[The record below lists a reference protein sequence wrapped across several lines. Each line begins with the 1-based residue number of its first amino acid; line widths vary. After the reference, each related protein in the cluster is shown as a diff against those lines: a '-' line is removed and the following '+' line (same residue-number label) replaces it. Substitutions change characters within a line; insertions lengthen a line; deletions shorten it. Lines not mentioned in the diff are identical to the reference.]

1 MRRHSSVPHAL
12 LIVALSMLTSSAVAS
27 PLNAAF
33 VSARTIDETYLGA
46 LANFQATQELVPQ
59 AVASLLPN
67 LSVSAQNMSNR
78 LNKDEG
84 AGPLPLQNYKS
95 ASRSLTLRQ
104 PIIRPAAWVQLKQ
117 SSAQVMAAQYELI
130 RAEND
135 LVIRVVSAY
144 IDALLADDQL
154 KAVDT
159 QVKTLQ
165 MQQEA
170 TLLSFNQG
178 YATRVDIIDLQS
190 RLDQALVDQRQVRSA
205 KGFALEQLRLFSGN
219 TQATPIKIFITNN
232 NRLENFPFAEWLN
245 RAMEKNVDILV
256 SKFRVEAVSQ
266 EILKVNAG
274 HLPTL
279 DFIAQVSNSNN
290 ENIQFPATTFS
301 NKQVGL
307 QMNVPIFSGGS
318 VMSASRQ
325 AVQLAN
331 KEDRLLNA
339 TMNNVRLQVN
349 KEFNNF
355 IDGIERIKANQTT
368 LLAAQQALISAEK
381 NTTAGYKTRIDVL
394 NALQKVLSSEKDLML
409 SQYQCMLFFLRL
421 NLLSGE
427 SAEQSLI
434 ELHKLI
440 QLFD

>member
-1 MRRHSSVPHAL
+1 MPRHSSVPQAFW
-12 LIVALSMLTSSAVAS
+12 IVALSLLTSSAAAS
-27 PLNAAF
+27 PLNEAF
-33 VSARTIDETYLGA
+33 ASARTIDETYLGA

-84 AGPLPLQNYKS
+84 AGPLPQQNYKS

-135 LVIRVVSAY
+135 LVIRVASAY
-144 IDALLADDQL
+144 IDALLAEDQL

-159 QVKTLQ
+159 QVKALQ
-165 MQQEA
+165 TQQEA

-190 RLDQALVDQRQVRSA
+190 RLDQALADQRQVRSA
-205 KGFALEQLRLFSGN
+205 KAFALEQLKLFSGN
-219 TQATPIKIFITNN
+219 TQAAPIQISIANDK
-232 NRLENFPFAEWLN
+232 NRLDSFALQEWLN
-245 RAMEKNVDILV
+245 RAMEKNSDILV
-256 SKFRVEAVSQ
+256 SRFRVEAVSQ
-266 EILKVNAG
+266 EVLKVNAG

-307 QMNVPIFSGGS
+307 QMNVPLFSGGS

-409 SQYQCMLFFLRL
+409 SQYQCMLFFLKL

-440 QLFD
+440 Q

>member
-1 MRRHSSVPHAL
+1 MTRHFSLHHAL
-12 LIVALSMLTSSAVAS
+12 WIVALCALTSSAAAS
-27 PLNAAF
+27 PLNEAF
-33 VSARTIDETYLGA
+33 LSARTVDETYLSA

-67 LSVSAQNMSNR
+67 LSVSAQSMSNR

-84 AGPLPLQNYKS
+84 AGPLPQQNYKS
-95 ASRSLTLRQ
+95 SSRSLTLRQ

-117 SSAQVMAAQYELI
+117 SSLQVMAAQNELI
-130 RAEND
+130 KAEND
-135 LVIRVVSAY
+135 LAIRVVSAY
-144 IDALLADDQL
+144 LDALLADDQL

-159 QVKTLQ
+159 QVKALQ
-165 MQQEA
+165 EQQKA
-170 TLLSFNQG
+170 TILSFNQG

-190 RLDQALVDQRQVRSA
+190 RLEQALADQKQVLSA
-205 KGFALEQLRLFSGN
+205 KGFALEQLKLFSGN
-219 TQATPIKIFITNN
+219 TQAAPIHISISDDKTS
-232 NRLENFPFAEWLN
+232 LEKFSFQERLN
-245 RAMEKNVDILV
+245 RALERNVDILV
-256 SKFRVEAVSQ
+256 SRFRVEAISQ

-279 DFIAQVSNSNN
+279 DFIAQVSNSSN
-290 ENIQFPATTFS
+290 ENIQFPATMFS

-307 QMNVPIFSGGS
+307 QMNVPLFSGGS

-325 AVQLAN
+325 ALQLAN

-368 LLAAQQALISAEK
+368 LQAAQQALISAEK
-381 NTTAGYKTRIDVL
+381 NTTAGYKTRIDIL

-409 SQYQCMLFFLRL
+409 SKYQCMLFFLKL

-440 QLFD
+440 Q

>member
-1 MRRHSSVPHAL
+1 MSRHSSVPQAL
-12 LIVALSMLTSSAVAS
+12 WIVALSVLTSSAPAS
-27 PLNAAF
+27 PLNEALL
-33 VSARTIDETYLGA
+33 SARTIDETYLGA
-46 LANFQATQELVPQ
+46 LANFEATQELVPQ

-84 AGPLPLQNYKS
+84 AGPLPQQNYKS

-135 LVIRVVSAY
+135 LVIRVASAY

-159 QVKTLQ
+159 QVKALQ
-165 MQQEA
+165 TQQEA

-190 RLDQALVDQRQVRSA
+190 RLDQALADQRQVRSA
-205 KGFALEQLRLFSGN
+205 KGFALEQLKLFSGN
-219 TQATPIKIFITNN
+219 TQAAPIQISIANDK
-232 NRLENFPFAEWLN
+232 NRLDSFALQEWLN
-245 RAMEKNVDILV
+245 RAMEKNSDILV
-256 SKFRVEAVSQ
+256 SRFRVEAVSQ
-266 EILKVNAG
+266 EVLKVNAG

-307 QMNVPIFSGGS
+307 QMNVPLFSGGS

-409 SQYQCMLFFLRL
+409 SQYQCMLFFLKL

-440 QLFD
+440 Q

>member
-1 MRRHSSVPHAL
+1 MLRHSSVPQAFW
-12 LIVALSMLTSSAVAS
+12 IVALSVLTSSAAAS
-27 PLNAAF
+27 PLNEAF
-33 VSARTIDETYLGA
+33 ASARTIDETYLGA
-46 LANFQATQELVPQ
+46 LANFEATQELVPQ

-84 AGPLPLQNYKS
+84 AGPLPQQNYKS

-135 LVIRVVSAY
+135 LVIRVASAY

-159 QVKTLQ
+159 QVKALQ
-165 MQQEA
+165 TQQEA

-190 RLDQALVDQRQVRSA
+190 RLDQALADQRQVRSA
-205 KGFALEQLRLFSGN
+205 KGFALEQLKLFSGN
-219 TQATPIKIFITNN
+219 TQAAPIQISIANDK
-232 NRLENFPFAEWLN
+232 NRLESFPFQEWLN

-256 SKFRVEAVSQ
+256 SRFRVEAVSQ

-307 QMNVPIFSGGS
+307 QMNVPLFSGGS

-409 SQYQCMLFFLRL
+409 SQYQCMLFFLKL

-440 QLFD
+440 Q

>member
-1 MRRHSSVPHAL
+1 MLRHSSVPHAL
-12 LIVALSMLTSSAVAS
+12 WIVALSVLTSSAAAS
-27 PLNAAF
+27 PLNEAF

-46 LANFQATQELVPQ
+46 LANFEATQELVPQ

-84 AGPLPLQNYKS
+84 AGPLPQQNYKS

-135 LVIRVVSAY
+135 LVIRVASAY

-159 QVKTLQ
+159 QVKALQ
-165 MQQEA
+165 TQQEA

-190 RLDQALVDQRQVRSA
+190 RLDQALADQRQVRSA
-205 KGFALEQLRLFSGN
+205 KGFALEQLKLFSGN
-219 TQATPIKIFITNN
+219 TQAAPIQISIANDK
-232 NRLENFPFAEWLN
+232 NRLESFPFQEWLN

-256 SKFRVEAVSQ
+256 SRFRVEAVSQ
-266 EILKVNAG
+266 EVLKVNAG

-307 QMNVPIFSGGS
+307 QMNVPLFSGGS

-409 SQYQCMLFFLRL
+409 SQYQCMLFFLKL

-440 QLFD
+440 Q

>member
-1 MRRHSSVPHAL
+1 MPRHSSVPHAL
-12 LIVALSMLTSSAVAS
+12 WMVALSLLTSSAAAS
-27 PLNAAF
+27 PLNEAF
-33 VSARTIDETYLGA
+33 LSARTIDETYLGA
-46 LANFQATQELVPQ
+46 LANFEATQELVPQ

-84 AGPLPLQNYKS
+84 AGPLPQQNYKS
-95 ASRSLTLRQ
+95 SSRSLTLRQ

-135 LVIRVVSAY
+135 LAIRVVSAY

-154 KAVDT
+154 KAVDK
-159 QVKTLQ
+159 QVKNLQ
-165 MQQEA
+165 TQQEA
-170 TLLSFNQG
+170 TVLSFNQG

-190 RLDQALVDQRQVRSA
+190 RLDQALADQKQVRSA
-205 KGFALEQLRLFSGN
+205 KGFALEQLKLFSGN
-219 TQATPIKIFITNN
+219 TQAAPIHISISDDKTSLGNFSFQDWLD
-232 NRLENFPFAEWLN
+232 RALE
-245 RAMEKNVDILV
+245 RNVDILV
-256 SKFRVEAVSQ
+256 SRFRVEAVSQ

-279 DFIAQVSNSNN
+279 DLIAQVSNSNN
-290 ENIQFPATTFS
+290 ENIQFPATMFS

-307 QMNVPIFSGGS
+307 QMNVPLFSGGS

-325 AVQLAN
+325 ALQLAN

-355 IDGIERIKANQTT
+355 MDGIARIKANQTT
-368 LLAAQQALISAEK
+368 LQAAQQALISAEK
-381 NTTAGYKTRIDVL
+381 NTTAGYKTRIDIL

-409 SQYQCMLFFLRL
+409 SQYQCMLFFLKL

-440 QLFD
+440 Q

>member
-1 MRRHSSVPHAL
+1 MLRHSSVPQAFW
-12 LIVALSMLTSSAVAS
+12 IVALSVLTSSAAAS
-27 PLNAAF
+27 PLNEAF

-46 LANFQATQELVPQ
+46 LANFEATQELVPQ

-84 AGPLPLQNYKS
+84 AGPLPQQNYKS

-135 LVIRVVSAY
+135 LVIRVASAY

-159 QVKTLQ
+159 QVKALQ
-165 MQQEA
+165 TQQEA

-190 RLDQALVDQRQVRSA
+190 RLDQALADQRQVRSA
-205 KGFALEQLRLFSGN
+205 KGFALEQLKLFSGN
-219 TQATPIKIFITNN
+219 TQAAPIQISIANDK
-232 NRLENFPFAEWLN
+232 NRLESFPFQEWLN

-256 SKFRVEAVSQ
+256 SRFRVEAVSQ
-266 EILKVNAG
+266 EVLKVNAG

-307 QMNVPIFSGGS
+307 QMNVPLFSGGS

-409 SQYQCMLFFLRL
+409 SQYQCMLFFLKL

-440 QLFD
+440 Q